1 VDDVQVRSEEEGDVI
16 YILVRSNPYRYLPTV
31 ELELGFSM
39 TLHKLRYVLRRKGVG
54 SPMTFHMF

>member
-1 VDDVQVRSEEEGDVI
+1 VRSEEEGNVI